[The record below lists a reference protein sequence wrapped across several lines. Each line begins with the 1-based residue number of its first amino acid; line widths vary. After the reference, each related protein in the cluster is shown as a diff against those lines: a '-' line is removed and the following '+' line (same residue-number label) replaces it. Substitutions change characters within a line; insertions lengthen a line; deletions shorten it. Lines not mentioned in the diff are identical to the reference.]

1 MTVALSSADGDGG
14 INESA
19 LDPVRDRL
27 AGIGREYTPVDVA
40 AAMRAEGLAV
50 SDSAVLDTVE
60 SLRRHSVGAG
70 PLEPLLREPG
80 VTDVLVNGP
89 GQVFV
94 DRGAG
99 LELTSLQFQRRL
111 QTARRITVDKEHD
124 RIRMPHNA

>member
-1 MTVALSSADGDGG
+1 MIVAPSSTAGDGG

-27 AGIGREYTPVDVA
+27 AGIGREYTPADVA

-70 PLEPLLREPG
+70 PL
-80 VTDVLVNGP
+80 
-89 GQVFV
+89 
-94 DRGAG
+94 
-99 LELTSLQFQRRL
+99 
-111 QTARRITVDKEHD
+111 
-124 RIRMPHNA
+124 